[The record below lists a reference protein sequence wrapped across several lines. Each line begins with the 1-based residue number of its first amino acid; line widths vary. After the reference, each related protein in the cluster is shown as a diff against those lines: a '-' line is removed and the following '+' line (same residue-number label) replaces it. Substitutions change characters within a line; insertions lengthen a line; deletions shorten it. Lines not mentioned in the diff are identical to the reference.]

1 MKRARQSLADQ
12 VVNELLEDIEKG
24 VFSYGEQLPSQD
36 KLAEYYEVS
45 RIVIREA
52 LNKLSVMGIV
62 YFHQG
67 KGTYL
72 RSNEEMVTLPTKLME
87 LTFRSEKNPM
97 PLLEARRI
105 IEKEICILA
114 AERRSVEDCRVL
126 EELLEAMVNKEDEI
140 EEYAKYDLEFH
151 LVIAKAAK
159 NDVLHQLLHM
169 IKDLYWNDLMTVFKI
184 PGILVNSTASHK
196 RIYEAIKNNDGQKA
210 AKEIE
215 AHLKVPEEIIK
226 KNLDKAL

>member
-1 MKRARQSLADQ
+1 MKRARQSFADQ
-12 VVNELLEDIEKG
+12 VVNEFLEDIEKG
-24 VFSYGEQLPSQD
+24 IFSYGEQLPSQD

-72 RSNEEMVTLPTKLME
+72 RSYDEMTTLPTKLME
-87 LTFRSEKNPM
+87 LAFRSEKNM
-97 PLLEARRI
+97 IPLLEARRI

-114 AERRSVEDCRVL
+114 AERRSEEDCQVL
-126 EELLEAMVNKEDEI
+126 EELLEAMFNRENEI
-140 EEYAKYDLEFH
+140 EGYAKYDLEFH
-151 LVIAKAAK
+151 LAIAKAAQ
-159 NDVLHQLLHM
+159 NDVLHKMLHM

-184 PGILVNSTASHK
+184 PGILENSTESHK
-196 RIYEAIKNNDGQKA
+196 RIYQAIKNKDGQKA
-210 AKEIE
+210 AEEIQ
-215 AHLKVPEEIIK
+215 AHLRVPEEIIK
-226 KNLDKAL
+226 KNKSKVL

>member
-1 MKRARQSLADQ
+1 MKRARVSLADQ
-12 VVNELLEDIEKG
+12 VVNEFLEDIEKG

-72 RSNEEMVTLPTKLME
+72 RSSEEMLTLPTKLME
-87 LTFRSEKNPM
+87 FTFRSAKNTM

-114 AERRSVEDCRVL
+114 AGRRTAEDCRVL
-126 EELLEAMVNKEDEI
+126 EELLEAMINKENEI
-140 EEYAKYDLEFH
+140 DEYAKYDLEFH
-151 LVIAKAAK
+151 LAIAKAAK

-184 PGILVNSTASHK
+184 PGILMNSTESHK
-196 RIYEAIKNNDGQKA
+196 RIYEAIKNKDGKKA
-210 AKEIE
+210 AEEIE
-215 AHLKVPEEIIK
+215 VHLKVPEEIIK
-226 KNLDKAL
+226 QNLNKVL